1 MNIELTPHLPQTHTK
16 KILKKAANDKDA
28 ACLVVLVDDKKNILA
43 AKHLADYQTR
53 IEQLIEVSHFTG
65 KACETVADY
74 ALAGDKKTAKENP
87 VQLLLV
93 GVGCQNK
100 LNQTVLQKIAQT
112 IYKSTQKRVTSI
124 TVALGDA
131 LEADEFGQFALNLL
145 AASYRFEKYKSEQST
160 PVLTDIYL
168 LADHA
173 LQANLDFAE
182 SVFAGQ
188 SLTRDVANEPGNICF
203 PAFMAEQAQALA
215 KNYPDLLKVTVL
227 GEAEM
232 AALGMGCFL
241 SVSQGSTKEGQLV
254 IMEYQGKSKFS
265 ADTSAPFAKTD
276 TKSNTKATTNAAK
289 VTSGLKAITDK
300 LPLKGAGKK
309 ADTANNTDTNTVNA
323 DAPIVLV
330 GKGVTFDS
338 GGISIKP
345 GAAMDEMKFDMGGA
359 ASVLGTIKALC
370 ESRLPINVVGAL
382 ACAENMPSGDATR
395 PGDIVKAMN
404 GKSVEILNT
413 DAEGRLVLCDTLC
426 YVQRYNPAAII
437 DVATLTGACV
447 VALGHVRSAVFSNDE
462 DVLFALENASAQSGD
477 LIWHMPLDDAYQPQ
491 IDSPIADIQNIG
503 GKAAGAVTAACFL
516 ARFIEDGQAWAHL
529 DIAGT
534 AWNSGADKAATGRPV
549 PLFMQYLKNS
559 ANMG

>member
-1 MNIELTPHLPQTHTK
+1 MNIKLSQHLPKTHTQ
-16 KILKKAANDKDA
+16 KILKKEAKSKDD

-43 AKHLADYQTR
+43 DSVLTDYTAR
-53 IEQLIEVSHFTG
+53 IEQLIEVSHFKGT
-65 KACETVADY
+65 ACETVADY
-74 ALAGDKKTAKENP
+74 ALAGDKKTTKQNP

-93 GVGCQNK
+93 GVGNTDK
-100 LNQTVLQKIAQT
+100 FNNTVLQKIAKT
-112 IYKSTQKRVTSI
+112 IYSSTQKRVASI
-124 TVALGDA
+124 TVALGEA
-131 LEADEFGQFALNLL
+131 LEESHFGQFALNLL
-145 AASYRFEKYKSEQST
+145 AASYRFDKYKSEQAT

-168 LADHA
+168 LADDSLQPA
-173 LQANLDFAE
+173 LAFAE
-182 SVFAGQ
+182 AVFAGQ

-203 PAFMAEQAQALA
+203 PAYMAEQAQELA
-215 KNYPDLLKVTVL
+215 KTYPDLLTVKVL
-227 GEAEM
+227 GEDEM
-232 AALGMGCFL
+232 SALGMNCFL
-241 SVSQGSTKEGQLV
+241 SVAQGSTKEGQLV
-254 IMEYQGKSKFS
+254 IMEYRGKSEFS
-265 ADTSAPFAKTD
+265 ANAGTTEQ
-276 TKSNTKATTNAAK
+276 TISNAK
-289 VTSGLKAITDK
+289 VTGLKKALTDK
-300 LPLKGAGKK
+300 LPTKKSAKK
-309 ADTANNTDTNTVNA
+309 AEKASDDNAQATND

-345 GAAMDEMKFDMGGA
+345 GAAMDEMKFDMGGS

-370 ESRLPINVVGAL
+370 EARLPINVVGAL

-413 DAEGRLVLCDTLC
+413 DAEGRLVLADTLC
-426 YVQRYNPAAII
+426 YVQRYNPKAII

-462 DVLFALENASAQSGD
+462 DVLFDLENASNLSGD
-477 LIWHMPLDDAYQPQ
+477 LIWHMPLDDEYQAL

-503 GKAAGAVTAACFL
+503 GKGAGAVTAACFL
-516 ARFIEDGQAWAHL
+516 SRFIEEGQAWAHL

-534 AWNSGADKAATGRPV
+534 AWNSGKDKAATGRPV

-559 ANMG
+559 ADMA

>member
-1 MNIELTPHLPQTHTK
+1 MNIKLTQQLPKTHTQ
-16 KILKKAANDKDA
+16 KILKKEAKDKDS

-43 AKHLADYQTR
+43 QSALTDYQER
-53 IEQLIEVSHFTG
+53 IEQLIDVSHFTG

-74 ALAGDKKTAKENP
+74 ALATDKKTAKQNP
-87 VQLLLV
+87 IQLLLV
-93 GVGCQNK
+93 GVGTIAK
-100 LNQTVLQKIAQT
+100 LNNATLQKIAKT
-112 IYKSTQKRVTSI
+112 IYGATNKRVSSI
-124 TVALGDA
+124 TVALEDS
-131 LEADEFGQFALNLL
+131 LEENEFGQFTLNLL
-145 AASYRFEKYKSEQST
+145 AATYRFNKYKSEKTT

-168 LADHA
+168 LADDS
-173 LQANLDFAE
+173 LQPALDFAQ

-203 PAFMAEQAQALA
+203 PAYMAEQAQELA
-215 KNYPDLLKVTVL
+215 KAHSDVLKVTVL
-227 GEAEM
+227 GGKEL
-232 AALGMGCFL
+232 AALGMNCFL
-241 SVSQGSTKEGQLV
+241 SVSQGSVKEGQLV
-254 IMEYQGKSKFS
+254 IMEYQGKSPFS
-265 ADTSAPFAKTD
+265 AKRLS
-276 TKSNTKATTNAAK
+276 AAK
-289 VTSGLKAITDK
+289 VANSAAKMTDGLKAIADK

-309 ADTANNTDTNTVNA
+309 ANKAIDQAAQTVNN

-359 ASVLGTIKALC
+359 ASVLGTLKALC

-382 ACAENMPSGDATR
+382 ACAENMPSGEATR
-395 PGDIVKAMN
+395 PGDIIKAMN

-426 YVQRYNPAAII
+426 YVQQYYQPQAII

-462 DVLFALENASAQSGD
+462 DVLFALENASNQSGD
-477 LIWHMPLDDAYQPQ
+477 LIWHMPLDDEYQSL

-503 GKAAGAVTAACFL
+503 GKGAGAVTAACFL
-516 ARFIEDGQAWAHL
+516 SRFIEEGQAWAHL

-534 AWNSGADKAATGRPV
+534 AWISGSDKAATGRPV
-549 PLFMQYLKNS
+549 PLFMQYLKNAS
-559 ANMG
+559 VA

>member
-1 MNIELTPHLPQTHTK
+1 MNIKLTQTLPKTHTQ
-16 KILKKAANDKDA
+16 KILKKEAKSKDA
-28 ACLVVLVDDKKNILA
+28 ACLVVLIDDKKNILA
-43 AKHLADYQTR
+43 EAQLSDYQSR
-53 IEQLIEVSHFTG
+53 IAQLMEVSHFNG

-74 ALAGDKKTAKENP
+74 ALAGDKKTTKENP

-93 GVGCQNK
+93 GVGNLDK
-100 LNQTVLQKIAQT
+100 LGHSVLQKIANT
-112 IYKSTQKRVTSI
+112 IYQSTQKRVDSI

-131 LEADEFGQFALNLL
+131 LEENHFSQFALNLL
-145 AASYRFEKYKSEQST
+145 AASYRFDKYKSEQST

-168 LADHA
+168 LADESLEAA
-173 LQANLDFAE
+173 LTFAE
-182 SVFAGQ
+182 AVFAGQ

-203 PAFMAEQAQALA
+203 PAYMAEQAEALA
-215 KNYPDLLKVTVL
+215 KAYPDLLKVTVL
-227 GEAEM
+227 GEDEM
-232 AALGMGCFL
+232 SALGMNCFL
-241 SVSQGSTKEGQLV
+241 AVAQGSAKEGKLV
-254 IMEYQGKSKFS
+254 LLEYRGKSNFS
-265 ADTSAPFAKTD
+265 AKVGASKIAN
-276 TKSNTKATTNAAK
+276 SGAK
-289 VTSGLKAITDK
+289 VTGGLKALADK
-300 LPLKGAGKK
+300 LPTKAASKK
-309 ADTANNTDTNTVNA
+309 SDKNSDVKTVND

-345 GAAMDEMKFDMGGA
+345 GAAMDEMKFDMGGS

-370 ESRLPINVVGAL
+370 EARLPINVVGAL

-413 DAEGRLVLCDTLC
+413 DAEGRLVLADTLC
-426 YVQRYNPAAII
+426 YVQRYKPKAII

-462 DVLFALENASAQSGD
+462 DVLFELENASHLSGD
-477 LIWHMPLDDAYQPQ
+477 LIWHMPMDDDYQAQ
-491 IDSPIADIQNIG
+491 LDSPIADMQNIG
-503 GKAAGAVTAACFL
+503 GKGGGAITAACFL
-516 ARFIEDGQAWAHL
+516 SRFVEEGQAWAHL

-534 AWNSGADKAATGRPV
+534 AWNSGKDKAATGRPV

-559 ANMG
+559 ANNA

>member
-1 MNIELTPHLPQTHTK
+1 MNIKLSQHLPKTHTQ
-16 KILKKAANDKDA
+16 KILKKEAKSKDD

-43 AKHLADYQTR
+43 ESVLTEYTTR
-53 IEQLIEVSHFTG
+53 IEQLIEVSHFKGIT
-65 KACETVADY
+65 CETVADY
-74 ALAGDKKTAKENP
+74 ALAGDKKTTKQNP

-93 GVGCQNK
+93 GVGNTDK
-100 LNQTVLQKIAQT
+100 FNNTVLQKIANT
-112 IYKSTQKRVTSI
+112 IYSSTQKRVSSI

-131 LEADEFGQFALNLL
+131 LEENHFGQFALNLL
-145 AASYRFEKYKSEQST
+145 AASYRFDKYKSEQAS
-160 PVLTDIYL
+160 PVLTDVYL
-168 LADHA
+168 LADESLQPA
-173 LQANLDFAE
+173 LAFAQ

-203 PAFMAEQAQALA
+203 PAYMAEQAQELA
-215 KNYPDLLKVTVL
+215 KTYPDLLTVKVL
-227 GEAEM
+227 GEDEM
-232 AALGMGCFL
+232 SALGMHCFL
-241 SVSQGSTKEGQLV
+241 AVAQGSTKEGKLV
-254 IMEYQGKSKFS
+254 LMEYRGKSEFS
-265 ADTSAPFAKTD
+265 SNAGTTEQTTS
-276 TKSNTKATTNAAK
+276 NAK
-289 VTSGLKAITDK
+289 VSGLKALADK
-300 LPLKGAGKK
+300 LPTKK
-309 ADTANNTDTNTVNA
+309 SAKNASKNSNDNAQATND

-345 GAAMDEMKFDMGGA
+345 GAAMDEMKFDMGGS

-370 ESRLPINVVGAL
+370 EARLPINVVGAL

-413 DAEGRLVLCDTLC
+413 DAEGRLVLADTLC
-426 YVQRYNPAAII
+426 YVQRYQPKAII

-462 DVLFALENASAQSGD
+462 DVLFDLENASNLSGD
-477 LIWHMPLDDAYQPQ
+477 LIWHMPLDDEYQAQ
-491 IDSPIADIQNIG
+491 LDSPIADMQNIG
-503 GKAAGAVTAACFL
+503 GKGAGAVTAACFL
-516 ARFIEDGQAWAHL
+516 SRFIEEGQAWAHL

-534 AWNSGADKAATGRPV
+534 AWNSGKDKAATGRPV

-559 ANMG
+559 AEMA

>member
-1 MNIELTPHLPQTHTK
+1 MNIKLSQHLPKTHTQ
-16 KILKKAANDKDA
+16 KILKKEAKSKDD

-43 AKHLADYQTR
+43 ESVLTEYTTR
-53 IEQLIEVSHFTG
+53 IEQLIEVSHFKGTT
-65 KACETVADY
+65 CETVADY
-74 ALAGDKKTAKENP
+74 ALAGDKKTTKQNP

-93 GVGCQNK
+93 GVGNTDK
-100 LNQTVLQKIAQT
+100 FNNTVLQKIANT
-112 IYKSTQKRVTSI
+112 IYSSTQKRVSSI

-131 LEADEFGQFALNLL
+131 LEENHFGQFALNLL
-145 AASYRFEKYKSEQST
+145 AASYRFDKYKSEQAS
-160 PVLTDIYL
+160 PVLTDVYL
-168 LADHA
+168 LADESLQPA
-173 LQANLDFAE
+173 LAFAQ

-203 PAFMAEQAQALA
+203 PAYMAEQAQELA
-215 KNYPDLLKVTVL
+215 KTYPDLLTVKVL
-227 GEAEM
+227 GEDEM
-232 AALGMGCFL
+232 SALGMHCFL
-241 SVSQGSTKEGQLV
+241 AVAQGSTKEGKLV
-254 IMEYQGKSKFS
+254 LMEYRGKSEFS
-265 ADTSAPFAKTD
+265 SDAGTTEQTTS
-276 TKSNTKATTNAAK
+276 NAK
-289 VTSGLKAITDK
+289 VSGLKALADK
-300 LPLKGAGKK
+300 LPTKK
-309 ADTANNTDTNTVNA
+309 SAKNASKNSNDNAPAAND

-345 GAAMDEMKFDMGGA
+345 GAAMDEMKFDMGGS

-370 ESRLPINVVGAL
+370 EARLPINVVGAL

-413 DAEGRLVLCDTLC
+413 DAEGRLVLADTLC
-426 YVQRYNPAAII
+426 YVQRYQPKAII

-462 DVLFALENASAQSGD
+462 DVLFDLENASNLSGD
-477 LIWHMPLDDAYQPQ
+477 LIWHMPLDDEYQAQ
-491 IDSPIADIQNIG
+491 LDSPIADMQNIG
-503 GKAAGAVTAACFL
+503 GKGAGAVTAACFL
-516 ARFIEDGQAWAHL
+516 SRFIEEGQAWAHL

-534 AWNSGADKAATGRPV
+534 AWNSGKDKAATGRPV

-559 ANMG
+559 AEMA

>member
-1 MNIELTPHLPQTHTK
+1 MNIKLTQTLPKTHTQ
-16 KILKKAANDKDA
+16 KILKKEAKSKDA
-28 ACLVVLVDDKKNILA
+28 ACLVVLIDDKKNILA
-43 AKHLADYQTR
+43 EATLSDYQSR
-53 IEQLIEVSHFTG
+53 IAQLMEVSHFNG

-74 ALAGDKKTAKENP
+74 ALAGDKKTTKENP

-93 GVGCQNK
+93 GVGNLDK
-100 LNQTVLQKIAQT
+100 LGHSVLQKIANT
-112 IYKSTQKRVTSI
+112 IYQSTQKRVDSI

-131 LEADEFGQFALNLL
+131 LEENHFSQFALNLL
-145 AASYRFEKYKSEQST
+145 AASYRFDKYKSEQST

-168 LADHA
+168 LADESLEAA
-173 LQANLDFAE
+173 LTFAE
-182 SVFAGQ
+182 AVFAGQ

-203 PAFMAEQAQALA
+203 PAYMAEQAEALA
-215 KNYPDLLKVTVL
+215 KAYPDLLKVTVL
-227 GEAEM
+227 GEDEM
-232 AALGMGCFL
+232 SALGMNCFL
-241 SVSQGSTKEGQLV
+241 AVAQGSAKEGKLV
-254 IMEYQGKSKFS
+254 LLEYRGKSNFS
-265 ADTSAPFAKTD
+265 AKVGASKIAN
-276 TKSNTKATTNAAK
+276 SGAK
-289 VTSGLKAITDK
+289 VTGGLKALADK
-300 LPLKGAGKK
+300 LPTKAASKK
-309 ADTANNTDTNTVNA
+309 SDKNSDVKTVND

-345 GAAMDEMKFDMGGA
+345 GAAMDEMKFDMGGS

-370 ESRLPINVVGAL
+370 EARLPINVVGAL

-413 DAEGRLVLCDTLC
+413 DAEGRLVLADTLC
-426 YVQRYNPAAII
+426 YVQRYNPKAII

-462 DVLFALENASAQSGD
+462 DVLFELENASHLSGD
-477 LIWHMPLDDAYQPQ
+477 LIWHMPLDDEYQAQ
-491 IDSPIADIQNIG
+491 LDSPIADMQNIG
-503 GKAAGAVTAACFL
+503 GKGGGAITAACFL
-516 ARFIEDGQAWAHL
+516 SRFVEEGQAWAHL

-534 AWNSGADKAATGRPV
+534 AWNSGKDKAATGRPV

-559 ANMG
+559 ANNA

>member
-1 MNIELTPHLPQTHTK
+1 MNIKLTQTLPKTHTQ
-16 KILKKAANDKDA
+16 KILKKEAKSKDA
-28 ACLVVLVDDKKNILA
+28 ACLVVLIDDKKNILA
-43 AKHLADYQTR
+43 EAQLSDYQSR
-53 IEQLIEVSHFTG
+53 IAQLMEVSHFNG

-74 ALAGDKKTAKENP
+74 ALAGDKKTTKENP

-93 GVGCQNK
+93 GVGNLDK
-100 LNQTVLQKIAQT
+100 LGHSVLQKIANT
-112 IYKSTQKRVTSI
+112 IYQSTQKRVNSI

-131 LEADEFGQFALNLL
+131 LEENHFSQFALNLL
-145 AASYRFEKYKSEQST
+145 AASYRFDKYKSEQST

-168 LADHA
+168 LADQS
-173 LQANLDFAE
+173 LQAALDFAQA
-182 SVFAGQ
+182 VFAGQ

-203 PAFMAEQAQALA
+203 PAYMAEQAEALA
-215 KNYPDLLKVTVL
+215 KAYPDLLKVTVL
-227 GEAEM
+227 GEDEM
-232 AALGMGCFL
+232 SALGMNCFL
-241 SVSQGSTKEGQLV
+241 AVAQGSAKEGKLV
-254 IMEYQGKSKFS
+254 LLEYRGKSNFS
-265 ADTSAPFAKTD
+265 A
-276 TKSNTKATTNAAK
+276 KAGASKIANSGAK
-289 VTSGLKAITDK
+289 VTGGLKALADK
-300 LPLKGAGKK
+300 LPTKAASKK
-309 ADTANNTDTNTVNA
+309 SDKNSDVKTVND

-345 GAAMDEMKFDMGGA
+345 GAAMDEMKFDMGGS

-370 ESRLPINVVGAL
+370 EARLPINVVGAL

-413 DAEGRLVLCDTLC
+413 DAEGRLVLADTLC
-426 YVQRYNPAAII
+426 YVQRYQPKAII

-462 DVLFALENASAQSGD
+462 DVLFELENASHLSGD
-477 LIWHMPLDDAYQPQ
+477 LIWHMPLDDEYQTQ
-491 IDSPIADIQNIG
+491 LDSPIADMQNIG
-503 GKAAGAVTAACFL
+503 GKGGGAITAACFL
-516 ARFIEDGQAWAHL
+516 SRFVEEGQAWAHL

-534 AWNSGADKAATGRPV
+534 AWNSGKDKAATGRPV

-559 ANMG
+559 ANNA

>member
-1 MNIELTPHLPQTHTK
+1 MNIKLTQTLPKTHTQ
-16 KILKKAANDKDA
+16 KILKKEAKSKDA
-28 ACLVVLVDDKKNILA
+28 ACLVVLIDDKKNILA
-43 AKHLADYQTR
+43 EATLSDYQSR
-53 IEQLIEVSHFTG
+53 IKQLMEVSHFNG

-93 GVGCQNK
+93 GVGNIDK
-100 LNQTVLQKIAQT
+100 LSHSGLQKIANT
-112 IYKSTQKRVTSI
+112 IYQSTQKRVDSI

-131 LEADEFGQFALNLL
+131 LEENHFSQFALNLL
-145 AASYRFEKYKSEQST
+145 AASYRFDKYKSEQNT

-168 LADHA
+168 LADQS
-173 LQANLDFAE
+173 LQAALDFAQA
-182 SVFAGQ
+182 VFAGQ

-203 PAFMAEQAQALA
+203 PAYMAEQAEALA
-215 KNYPDLLKVTVL
+215 KAYPDLLKVTVL
-227 GEAEM
+227 GEDEM
-232 AALGMGCFL
+232 SALGMNCFL
-241 SVSQGSTKEGQLV
+241 AVAQGSAKEGKLV
-254 IMEYQGKSKFS
+254 LLEYRGKSNFS
-265 ADTSAPFAKTD
+265 AKASASKIAN
-276 TKSNTKATTNAAK
+276 SGAK
-289 VTSGLKAITDK
+289 VTGGLKALADK
-300 LPLKGAGKK
+300 LPTKAASKK
-309 ADTANNTDTNTVNA
+309 SDKNSDAKTVND

-345 GAAMDEMKFDMGGA
+345 GAAMDEMKFDMGGS

-370 ESRLPINVVGAL
+370 EARLPINVVGAL

-413 DAEGRLVLCDTLC
+413 DAEGRLVLADTLC
-426 YVQRYNPAAII
+426 YVQRYNPKAII

-462 DVLFALENASAQSGD
+462 DVLFELENASHLSGD
-477 LIWHMPLDDAYQPQ
+477 LIWHMPLDDEYQTQ
-491 IDSPIADIQNIG
+491 LDSPIADMQNIG
-503 GKAAGAVTAACFL
+503 GKGGGAITAACFL
-516 ARFIEDGQAWAHL
+516 SRFVEEGQAWAHL

-534 AWNSGADKAATGRPV
+534 AWNSGQDKAATGRPV

-559 ANMG
+559 ANNA

>member
-1 MNIELTPHLPQTHTK
+1 MNIKLTQTLPKTHTQ
-16 KILKKAANDKDA
+16 KILKKEAKSKDA

-43 AKHLADYQTR
+43 EATLSDYQSR
-53 IEQLIEVSHFTG
+53 IEQLMEVSHFNG

-93 GVGCQNK
+93 GVGNLDK
-100 LNQTVLQKIAQT
+100 LGHSGLQKIANT
-112 IYKSTQKRVTSI
+112 IYQSTQKRVDSI

-131 LEADEFGQFALNLL
+131 LEENHFSQFALNLL
-145 AASYRFEKYKSEQST
+145 AASYRFDKYKSEQNT

-168 LADHA
+168 LADESLEAA
-173 LQANLDFAE
+173 LTFAE
-182 SVFAGQ
+182 AVFAGQ

-203 PAFMAEQAQALA
+203 PAYMAEQAEALA
-215 KNYPDLLKVTVL
+215 KAYPDLLKVTVL
-227 GEAEM
+227 GEDEM
-232 AALGMGCFL
+232 SALGMNCFL
-241 SVSQGSTKEGQLV
+241 AVAQGSAKEGKLV
-254 IMEYQGKSKFS
+254 LLEYRGKSNFS
-265 ADTSAPFAKTD
+265 AKVGASKIAN
-276 TKSNTKATTNAAK
+276 SGAK
-289 VTSGLKAITDK
+289 VTGGLKALADK
-300 LPLKGAGKK
+300 LPTKAASKK
-309 ADTANNTDTNTVNA
+309 SDKNSDVKTVND

-345 GAAMDEMKFDMGGA
+345 GAAMDEMKFDMGGS

-370 ESRLPINVVGAL
+370 EARLPINVVGAL

-413 DAEGRLVLCDTLC
+413 DAEGRLVLADTLC
-426 YVQRYNPAAII
+426 YVQRYNPKAII

-462 DVLFALENASAQSGD
+462 DVLFELENASHLSGD
-477 LIWHMPLDDAYQPQ
+477 LIWHMPLDDEYQTQ
-491 IDSPIADIQNIG
+491 LDSPIADMQNIG
-503 GKAAGAVTAACFL
+503 GKGGGAITAACFL
-516 ARFIEDGQAWAHL
+516 SRFVEEGQAWAHL

-534 AWNSGADKAATGRPV
+534 AWNSGKDKAATGRPV

-559 ANMG
+559 ANNA

>member
-1 MNIELTPHLPQTHTK
+1 MNIKLTQTLPKTHTQ
-16 KILKKAANDKDA
+16 KILKKEAKSKDA
-28 ACLVVLVDDKKNILA
+28 ACLVVLIDDKKNILA
-43 AKHLADYQTR
+43 EAQLSDYQSR
-53 IEQLIEVSHFTG
+53 IAQLMEVSHFNG

-74 ALAGDKKTAKENP
+74 ALAGDKKTTKENP

-93 GVGCQNK
+93 GVGNLDK
-100 LNQTVLQKIAQT
+100 LGHSGLQKIANT
-112 IYKSTQKRVTSI
+112 IYQSTQKRVDSI

-131 LEADEFGQFALNLL
+131 LEENHFSQFALNLL
-145 AASYRFEKYKSEQST
+145 AASYRFDKYKSEQST

-168 LADHA
+168 LADQS
-173 LQANLDFAE
+173 LQAALDFAQA
-182 SVFAGQ
+182 VFAGQ

-203 PAFMAEQAQALA
+203 PAYMAEQAEALA
-215 KNYPDLLKVTVL
+215 KAYPDLLKVTVL
-227 GEAEM
+227 GEDEM
-232 AALGMGCFL
+232 SALGMNCFL
-241 SVSQGSTKEGQLV
+241 AVAQGSAKEGKLV
-254 IMEYQGKSKFS
+254 LLEYRGKSNFS
-265 ADTSAPFAKTD
+265 AKVGASKIAN
-276 TKSNTKATTNAAK
+276 SGAK
-289 VTSGLKAITDK
+289 VTGGLKALADK
-300 LPLKGAGKK
+300 LPTKAASKK
-309 ADTANNTDTNTVNA
+309 SDKNSDVKTVND

-345 GAAMDEMKFDMGGA
+345 GAAMDEMKFDMGGS

-370 ESRLPINVVGAL
+370 EARLPINVVGAL

-413 DAEGRLVLCDTLC
+413 DAEGRLVLADTLC
-426 YVQRYNPAAII
+426 YVQRYNPKAII

-462 DVLFALENASAQSGD
+462 DVLFELENASHLSGD
-477 LIWHMPLDDAYQPQ
+477 LIWHMPLDDEYQAQ
-491 IDSPIADIQNIG
+491 LDSPIADMQNIG
-503 GKAAGAVTAACFL
+503 GKGGGAITAACFL
-516 ARFIEDGQAWAHL
+516 SRFVEEGQAWAHL

-534 AWNSGADKAATGRPV
+534 AWNSGKDKAATGRPV

-559 ANMG
+559 ANNA

>member
-1 MNIELTPHLPQTHTK
+1 MNIKLTQTLPKTHTQ
-16 KILKKAANDKDA
+16 KILKKEAKSKDA
-28 ACLVVLVDDKKNILA
+28 ACLVVLIDDKKNILA
-43 AKHLADYQTR
+43 EAQLSDYQSR
-53 IEQLIEVSHFTG
+53 IAQLMEVSHFNG

-74 ALAGDKKTAKENP
+74 ALAGDKKTTKENP

-93 GVGCQNK
+93 GVGNLDK
-100 LNQTVLQKIAQT
+100 LGHSVLQKIANT
-112 IYKSTQKRVTSI
+112 IYQSTQKRVDSI

-131 LEADEFGQFALNLL
+131 LEENHFSQFALNLL
-145 AASYRFEKYKSEQST
+145 AASYRFDKYKSEQST

-168 LADHA
+168 LADQSLEAA
-173 LQANLDFAE
+173 LTFAQA
-182 SVFAGQ
+182 VFAGQ

-203 PAFMAEQAQALA
+203 PAYMAEQAEALA
-215 KNYPDLLKVTVL
+215 KAYPDLLKVTVL
-227 GEAEM
+227 GKDEM
-232 AALGMGCFL
+232 SALGMNCFL
-241 SVSQGSTKEGQLV
+241 AVAQGSAKEGKLV
-254 IMEYQGKSKFS
+254 LLEYRGKSNFS
-265 ADTSAPFAKTD
+265 AKVGASKIAN
-276 TKSNTKATTNAAK
+276 SGAK
-289 VTSGLKAITDK
+289 VTGGLKALADK
-300 LPLKGAGKK
+300 LPTKAASKK
-309 ADTANNTDTNTVNA
+309 SDKNSDVKTVND

-345 GAAMDEMKFDMGGA
+345 GAAMDEMKFDMGGS

-370 ESRLPINVVGAL
+370 EARLPINVVGAL

-413 DAEGRLVLCDTLC
+413 DAEGRLVLADTLC
-426 YVQRYNPAAII
+426 YVQRYQPKAII

-462 DVLFALENASAQSGD
+462 DVLFELENASHLSGD
-477 LIWHMPLDDAYQPQ
+477 LIWHMPLDDEYQAQ
-491 IDSPIADIQNIG
+491 LDSPIADMQNIG
-503 GKAAGAVTAACFL
+503 GKGGGAITAACFL
-516 ARFIEDGQAWAHL
+516 SRFVEEGQAWAHL

-534 AWNSGADKAATGRPV
+534 AWNSGKDKAATGRPV

-559 ANMG
+559 ANNA

>member
-1 MNIELTPHLPQTHTK
+1 MNIKLTQTLPKTHTQ
-16 KILKKAANDKDA
+16 KILKKEAKSKDA
-28 ACLVVLVDDKKNILA
+28 ACLVVLIDDKKNILA
-43 AKHLADYQTR
+43 EAALSDYQTR
-53 IEQLIEVSHFTG
+53 IKQLMEVSHFNG

-93 GVGCQNK
+93 GVGNIDK
-100 LNQTVLQKIAQT
+100 LGHSVLQKIANT
-112 IYKSTQKRVTSI
+112 IYQSTQKRVDSI

-131 LEADEFGQFALNLL
+131 LEENHFGQFALNLL
-145 AASYRFEKYKSEQST
+145 AASYRFDKYKSEQTT

-168 LADHA
+168 LADESLEAA
-173 LQANLDFAE
+173 LTFAE
-182 SVFAGQ
+182 AVFAGQ

-203 PAFMAEQAQALA
+203 PAYMAEQAQELA
-215 KNYPDLLKVTVL
+215 TTYPDLLKVTVL
-227 GEAEM
+227 GEDEM
-232 AALGMGCFL
+232 SALGMGCFL
-241 SVSQGSTKEGQLV
+241 AVAQGSAKEGKLV
-254 IMEYQGKSKFS
+254 LMEYRGKSNFS
-265 ADTSAPFAKTD
+265 AGANKGS
-276 TKSNTKATTNAAK
+276 TNSAK
-289 VTSGLKAITDK
+289 VAGGLKALADK
-300 LPLKGAGKK
+300 LPTKLPKK
-309 ADTANNTDTNTVNA
+309 SSKNADTNNDLQVAND

-345 GAAMDEMKFDMGGA
+345 GAAMDEMKFDMGGS

-370 ESRLPINVVGAL
+370 EARLPINVVGAL

-413 DAEGRLVLCDTLC
+413 DAEGRLVLADTLC
-426 YVQRYNPAAII
+426 YVQRYNPKAII

-462 DVLFALENASAQSGD
+462 DVLFELENASHLSGD
-477 LIWHMPLDDAYQPQ
+477 LIWHMPMDDDYQAQ
-491 IDSPIADIQNIG
+491 LDSPIADMQNIG
-503 GKAAGAVTAACFL
+503 GKGAGAVTAACFL
-516 ARFIEDGQAWAHL
+516 SRFVEEGQAWAHL

-534 AWNSGADKAATGRPV
+534 AWNSGKDKAATGRPV

-559 ANMG
+559 ANMA

>member
-1 MNIELTPHLPQTHTK
+1 MNIKLTQTLPKTHTQ
-16 KILKKAANDKDA
+16 KILKKEAKSKDA
-28 ACLVVLVDDKKNILA
+28 ACLVVLIDDKKNILA
-43 AKHLADYQTR
+43 EAQLSDYQSR
-53 IEQLIEVSHFTG
+53 IAQLMEVSHFNG

-93 GVGCQNK
+93 GVGNLDK
-100 LNQTVLQKIAQT
+100 LGHSVLQKIANT
-112 IYKSTQKRVTSI
+112 IYQSTQKRVDSI

-131 LEADEFGQFALNLL
+131 LEENHFSQFALNLL
-145 AASYRFEKYKSEQST
+145 AASYRFDKYKSEQST

-168 LADHA
+168 LADESLEAA
-173 LQANLDFAE
+173 LTFAE
-182 SVFAGQ
+182 AVFAGQ

-203 PAFMAEQAQALA
+203 PAYMAEQAEALA
-215 KNYPDLLKVTVL
+215 KAYPDLLKVTVL
-227 GEAEM
+227 GEDEM
-232 AALGMGCFL
+232 SALGMNCFL
-241 SVSQGSTKEGQLV
+241 AVAQGSAKEGKLV
-254 IMEYQGKSKFS
+254 LLEYRGKSNFS
-265 ADTSAPFAKTD
+265 AKVGASKIAN
-276 TKSNTKATTNAAK
+276 SGAK
-289 VTSGLKAITDK
+289 VTGGLKALADK
-300 LPLKGAGKK
+300 LPTKAASKK
-309 ADTANNTDTNTVNA
+309 SDKNSDVKTVND

-345 GAAMDEMKFDMGGA
+345 GAAMDEMKFDMGGS

-370 ESRLPINVVGAL
+370 EARLPINVVGAL

-413 DAEGRLVLCDTLC
+413 DAEGRLVLADTLC
-426 YVQRYNPAAII
+426 YVQRYQPKAII

-462 DVLFALENASAQSGD
+462 DVLFELENASHLSGD
-477 LIWHMPLDDAYQPQ
+477 LIWHMPLDDEYQTQ
-491 IDSPIADIQNIG
+491 LDSPIADMQNIG
-503 GKAAGAVTAACFL
+503 GKGGGAITAACFL
-516 ARFIEDGQAWAHL
+516 SRFVEEGQAWAHL

-534 AWNSGADKAATGRPV
+534 AWNSGQDKAATGRPV

-559 ANMG
+559 ANNA

>member
-1 MNIELTPHLPQTHTK
+1 MNIKLSQHLPKTHTQ
-16 KILKKAANDKDA
+16 KILKKEAKSKDE

-43 AKHLADYQTR
+43 ESVLADYSAR
-53 IEQLIEVSHFTG
+53 IEQLIEVSHFNG
-65 KACETVADY
+65 KVGETVVDY
-74 ALAGDKKTAKENP
+74 ALAGDKKTTKQNP

-93 GVGCQNK
+93 GVGNVDK
-100 LNQTVLQKIAQT
+100 LNNTILQKITKT
-112 IYKSTQKRVTSI
+112 IYSSTQKRVASI

-131 LEADEFGQFALNLL
+131 LEENQFGQFALNLL
-145 AASYRFEKYKSEQST
+145 AATYRFDKYKSEQST
-160 PVLTDIYL
+160 PELTDIYL
-168 LADHA
+168 VADES
-173 LQANLDFAE
+173 LQPALDFAQ

-203 PAFMAEQAQALA
+203 PAYMAEQAEALA
-215 KNYPDLLKVTVL
+215 KTYPDLLKVTVL
-227 GEAEM
+227 GEEEM
-232 AALGMGCFL
+232 SALGMGCFL
-241 SVSQGSTKEGQLV
+241 AVAQGSAKEGKLV
-254 IMEYQGKSKFS
+254 IMEYYGKSKFS
-265 ADTSAPFAKTD
+265 ANTG
-276 TKSNTKATTNAAK
+276 KSTLSSAK
-289 VTSGLKAITDK
+289 VTGGLKALADK
-300 LPLKGAGKK
+300 LPTKAANKK
-309 ADTANNTDTNTVNA
+309 AAKNNDDMQAAND

-345 GAAMDEMKFDMGGA
+345 GAAMDEMKFDMGGS

-370 ESRLPINVVGAL
+370 EARLPINVVGAL

-413 DAEGRLVLCDTLC
+413 DAEGRLVLADTLC
-426 YVQRYNPAAII
+426 YVQRYQPKAII

-462 DVLFALENASAQSGD
+462 DVLFDLENASNLSGD
-477 LIWHMPLDDAYQPQ
+477 LIWHMPLDDEYQSL
-491 IDSPIADIQNIG
+491 IDSPIADMQNIG
-503 GKAAGAVTAACFL
+503 GKGAGAVTAACFL
-516 ARFIEDGQAWAHL
+516 SRFVEEGQAWAHL

-534 AWNSGADKAATGRPV
+534 AWNSGKDKAATGRPV

-559 ANMG
+559 ANMV

>member
-1 MNIELTPHLPQTHTK
+1 MNIKLSQHLPKTHTQ
-16 KILKKAANDKDA
+16 KILKKEAISKDD

-43 AKHLADYQTR
+43 DSMLTDYTAR
-53 IEQLIEVSHFTG
+53 IEQLIEVSHFKGT
-65 KACETVADY
+65 ACETVADY
-74 ALAGDKKTAKENP
+74 ALAGDKKTTKQNP

-93 GVGCQNK
+93 GVGNTDK
-100 LNQTVLQKIAQT
+100 FNNTVLQKIAKT
-112 IYKSTQKRVTSI
+112 IYSSTQKRVSSI

-131 LEADEFGQFALNLL
+131 LEESHFGQFALNLL
-145 AASYRFEKYKSEQST
+145 AASYRFDKYKSEQTT

-168 LADHA
+168 LADNSLQPA
-173 LQANLDFAE
+173 LAFAE
-182 SVFAGQ
+182 AVFAGQ

-203 PAFMAEQAQALA
+203 PAYMAEQAQELA
-215 KNYPDLLKVTVL
+215 KTYPDLLTVKVL
-227 GEAEM
+227 GEDEM
-232 AALGMGCFL
+232 SALGMNCFL
-241 SVSQGSTKEGQLV
+241 SVAQGSTKEGQLV
-254 IMEYQGKSKFS
+254 IMEYRGKSSFS
-265 ADTSAPFAKTD
+265 ANAGTTEQ
-276 TKSNTKATTNAAK
+276 TISNAK
-289 VTSGLKAITDK
+289 VTGLKKALTDK
-300 LPLKGAGKK
+300 LPTKKSAKK
-309 ADTANNTDTNTVNA
+309 ADKASDNNAQATND

-345 GAAMDEMKFDMGGA
+345 GAAMDEMKFDMGGS

-370 ESRLPINVVGAL
+370 EARLPINVVGAL

-413 DAEGRLVLCDTLC
+413 DAEGRLVLADTLC
-426 YVQRYNPAAII
+426 YVQRYNPKAII

-462 DVLFALENASAQSGD
+462 DVLFDLENASNLSGD
-477 LIWHMPLDDAYQPQ
+477 LIWHMPLDDEYQAL

-503 GKAAGAVTAACFL
+503 GKGAGAVTAACFL
-516 ARFIEDGQAWAHL
+516 SRFIEEGQAWAHL

-534 AWNSGADKAATGRPV
+534 AWNSGKDKAATGRPV

-559 ANMG
+559 ADMA

>member
-1 MNIELTPHLPQTHTK
+1 MNIKLTQTLPKTHTQ
-16 KILKKAANDKDA
+16 KILKKEAKSKDA
-28 ACLVVLVDDKKNILA
+28 ACLVVLIDDKKNILA
-43 AKHLADYQTR
+43 EAQLSDYQSR
-53 IEQLIEVSHFTG
+53 IAQLMEVSHFNG

-74 ALAGDKKTAKENP
+74 ALAGDKKTTKENP

-93 GVGCQNK
+93 GVGNLDK
-100 LNQTVLQKIAQT
+100 LGHSVLQKIANT
-112 IYKSTQKRVTSI
+112 IYQSTQKRVDSI

-131 LEADEFGQFALNLL
+131 LEENHFSQFALNLL
-145 AASYRFEKYKSEQST
+145 AASYRFDKYKSEQST

-168 LADHA
+168 LADQS
-173 LQANLDFAE
+173 LQASLDFAQA
-182 SVFAGQ
+182 VFAGQ

-203 PAFMAEQAQALA
+203 PAYMAEQAEALA
-215 KNYPDLLKVTVL
+215 KAYPDLLKVTVL
-227 GEAEM
+227 GEDEM
-232 AALGMGCFL
+232 SALGMNCFL
-241 SVSQGSTKEGQLV
+241 AVAQGSAKEGKLV
-254 IMEYQGKSKFS
+254 LLEYRGKSNFS
-265 ADTSAPFAKTD
+265 AKVGASKIAN
-276 TKSNTKATTNAAK
+276 SGAK
-289 VTSGLKAITDK
+289 VTGGLKALADK
-300 LPLKGAGKK
+300 LPTKAASKK
-309 ADTANNTDTNTVNA
+309 SDKNSDVKTVND

-345 GAAMDEMKFDMGGA
+345 GAAMDEMKFDMGGS

-370 ESRLPINVVGAL
+370 EARLPINVVGAL

-413 DAEGRLVLCDTLC
+413 DAEGRLVLADTLC
-426 YVQRYNPAAII
+426 YVQRYNPKAII

-462 DVLFALENASAQSGD
+462 DVLFELENASHLSGD
-477 LIWHMPLDDAYQPQ
+477 LIWHMPLDDEYQAQ
-491 IDSPIADIQNIG
+491 LDSPIADMQNIG
-503 GKAAGAVTAACFL
+503 GKGGGAITAACFL
-516 ARFIEDGQAWAHL
+516 SRFVEEGQAWAHL

-534 AWNSGADKAATGRPV
+534 AWNSGKDKAATGRPV

-559 ANMG
+559 ANNA

>member
-1 MNIELTPHLPQTHTK
+1 MNIKLSQHLPKTHTQ
-16 KILKKAANDKDA
+16 KILKKEAISKDD

-43 AKHLADYQTR
+43 DSMLTDYTAR
-53 IEQLIEVSHFTG
+53 IEQLIEVSHFKGT
-65 KACETVADY
+65 ACETVADY
-74 ALAGDKKTAKENP
+74 ALAGDKKTTKQNP

-93 GVGCQNK
+93 GVGNTDK
-100 LNQTVLQKIAQT
+100 FNNTVLQKIAKT
-112 IYKSTQKRVTSI
+112 IYSSTQKRVSSI

-131 LEADEFGQFALNLL
+131 LEESHFGQFALNLL
-145 AASYRFEKYKSEQST
+145 AASYRFDKYKSEQAT

-168 LADHA
+168 LADNSLQPA
-173 LQANLDFAE
+173 LAFAE
-182 SVFAGQ
+182 AVFAGQ

-203 PAFMAEQAQALA
+203 PAYMAEQAQELA
-215 KNYPDLLKVTVL
+215 KTYPDLLTVKVL
-227 GEAEM
+227 GEDEM
-232 AALGMGCFL
+232 SALGMNCFL
-241 SVSQGSTKEGQLV
+241 SVAQGSTKEGQLV
-254 IMEYQGKSKFS
+254 IMEYRGKSSFS
-265 ADTSAPFAKTD
+265 ANAGTTEQ
-276 TKSNTKATTNAAK
+276 TISNAK
-289 VTSGLKAITDK
+289 VTGLKKALTDK
-300 LPLKGAGKK
+300 LPTKKSAKK
-309 ADTANNTDTNTVNA
+309 ADKASDNNAQATND

-345 GAAMDEMKFDMGGA
+345 GAAMDEMKFDMGGS

-370 ESRLPINVVGAL
+370 EARLPINVVGAL

-413 DAEGRLVLCDTLC
+413 DAEGRLVLADTLC
-426 YVQRYNPAAII
+426 YVQRYNPKAII

-462 DVLFALENASAQSGD
+462 DVLFDLENASNLSGD
-477 LIWHMPLDDAYQPQ
+477 LIWHMPLDDEYQAL

-503 GKAAGAVTAACFL
+503 GKGAGAVTAACFL
-516 ARFIEDGQAWAHL
+516 SRFIEEGQAWAHL

-534 AWNSGADKAATGRPV
+534 AWNSGKDKAATGRPV

-559 ANMG
+559 ADMA

>member
-1 MNIELTPHLPQTHTK
+1 MNIKLSQHLPKTHTQ
-16 KILKKAANDKDA
+16 KILKKEAKSKDD

-43 AKHLADYQTR
+43 DSVLTDYTAR
-53 IEQLIEVSHFTG
+53 IEQLIEVSHFKGT
-65 KACETVADY
+65 ACETVADY
-74 ALAGDKKTAKENP
+74 ALAGDKKTTKQNP

-93 GVGCQNK
+93 GVGNTDK
-100 LNQTVLQKIAQT
+100 FNNTVLQKIAKT
-112 IYKSTQKRVTSI
+112 IYSSTQKRVSSI

-131 LEADEFGQFALNLL
+131 LEESHFGQFALNLL
-145 AASYRFEKYKSEQST
+145 AASYRFDKYKSEQT
-160 PVLTDIYL
+160 KPVLTDIYL
-168 LADHA
+168 LADDSLQPA
-173 LQANLDFAE
+173 LAFAE
-182 SVFAGQ
+182 AVFAGQ

-203 PAFMAEQAQALA
+203 PAYMAEQAQELA
-215 KNYPDLLKVTVL
+215 KTYPDLLTVKVL
-227 GEAEM
+227 GEDEM
-232 AALGMGCFL
+232 SALGMNCFL
-241 SVSQGSTKEGQLV
+241 SVAQGSTKEGQLV
-254 IMEYQGKSKFS
+254 IMEYRGKSSFS
-265 ADTSAPFAKTD
+265 ANAGTTEQ
-276 TKSNTKATTNAAK
+276 TISNAK
-289 VTSGLKAITDK
+289 VTGLKKALTDK
-300 LPLKGAGKK
+300 LPTKKSTKK
-309 ADTANNTDTNTVNA
+309 ADKASDDNTQSTND

-345 GAAMDEMKFDMGGA
+345 GAAMDEMKFDMGGS

-370 ESRLPINVVGAL
+370 EARLPINVVGAL

-413 DAEGRLVLCDTLC
+413 DAEGRLVLADTLC
-426 YVQRYNPAAII
+426 YVQRYNPKAII

-462 DVLFALENASAQSGD
+462 DVLFDLENASNLSGD
-477 LIWHMPLDDAYQPQ
+477 LIWHMPLDDEYQAL

-503 GKAAGAVTAACFL
+503 GKGAGAVTAACFL
-516 ARFIEDGQAWAHL
+516 SRFIEEGQAWAHL

-534 AWNSGADKAATGRPV
+534 AWNSGKDKAATGRPV

-559 ANMG
+559 ADMA

>member
-1 MNIELTPHLPQTHTK
+1 MNIKLTQTLPKTHTQ
-16 KILKKAANDKDA
+16 KILKKEAKSKDA
-28 ACLVVLVDDKKNILA
+28 ACLVVLIDDKKNILA
-43 AKHLADYQTR
+43 EATLSDYQSR
-53 IEQLIEVSHFTG
+53 IAQLMEVSHFNG

-74 ALAGDKKTAKENP
+74 ALAGDKKTTKENP

-93 GVGCQNK
+93 GVGNLDK
-100 LNQTVLQKIAQT
+100 LGHSGLQKIANT
-112 IYKSTQKRVTSI
+112 IYQSTQKRVDSI

-131 LEADEFGQFALNLL
+131 LEENHFSQFALNLL
-145 AASYRFEKYKSEQST
+145 AASYRFDKYKSEQST

-168 LADHA
+168 LADQS
-173 LQANLDFAE
+173 LQAALDFAQA
-182 SVFAGQ
+182 VFAGQ

-203 PAFMAEQAQALA
+203 PAYMAEQAEALA
-215 KNYPDLLKVTVL
+215 KAYPDLLKVTVL
-227 GEAEM
+227 GEDEM
-232 AALGMGCFL
+232 SALGMNCFL
-241 SVSQGSTKEGQLV
+241 AVAQGSAKEGKLV
-254 IMEYQGKSKFS
+254 LLEYRGKSNFS
-265 ADTSAPFAKTD
+265 AKVGASKIAN
-276 TKSNTKATTNAAK
+276 SGAK
-289 VTSGLKAITDK
+289 VTGGLKALADK
-300 LPLKGAGKK
+300 LPTKAASKK
-309 ADTANNTDTNTVNA
+309 SDKNSDVKTVND

-345 GAAMDEMKFDMGGA
+345 GAAMDEMKFDMGGS

-370 ESRLPINVVGAL
+370 EARLPINVVGAL

-413 DAEGRLVLCDTLC
+413 DAEGRLVLADTLC
-426 YVQRYNPAAII
+426 YVQRYQPKAII

-462 DVLFALENASAQSGD
+462 DVLFELENASHLSGD
-477 LIWHMPLDDAYQPQ
+477 LIWHMPLDDEYQAQ
-491 IDSPIADIQNIG
+491 LDSPIADMQNIG
-503 GKAAGAVTAACFL
+503 GKGGGAITAACFL
-516 ARFIEDGQAWAHL
+516 SRFVEEGQAWAHL

-534 AWNSGADKAATGRPV
+534 AWNSGKDKAATGRPV

-559 ANMG
+559 ANNA

>member
-1 MNIELTPHLPQTHTK
+1 MNIKLTQTLPKTHTQ
-16 KILKKAANDKDA
+16 KILKKEAKSKDA
-28 ACLVVLVDDKKNILA
+28 ACLVVLIDDKKNILA
-43 AKHLADYQTR
+43 EAALIDYQTR
-53 IEQLIEVSHFTG
+53 IEQLIEVSHFNG

-93 GVGCQNK
+93 GVGSLDK
-100 LNQTVLQKIAQT
+100 LGHSVLQKIANT
-112 IYKSTQKRVTSI
+112 IYQSTQKRVDSI

-131 LEADEFGQFALNLL
+131 LEENHFGQFALNLL
-145 AASYRFEKYKSEQST
+145 AASYRFDKYKSEQTT

-168 LADHA
+168 LADKS
-173 LQANLDFAE
+173 LQASLAFAE
-182 SVFAGQ
+182 AVFAGQ

-203 PAFMAEQAQALA
+203 PAYMAEQAQELA
-215 KNYPDLLKVTVL
+215 KTYPDLLKVTVL
-227 GEAEM
+227 GEDEM
-232 AALGMGCFL
+232 SALGMGCFL
-241 SVSQGSTKEGQLV
+241 AVAQGSAKEGKLV
-254 IMEYQGKSKFS
+254 LMEYRGKSNFS
-265 ADTSAPFAKTD
+265 ANANKGM
-276 TKSNTKATTNAAK
+276 TNSAK
-289 VTSGLKAITDK
+289 VAGGLKALADK
-300 LPLKGAGKK
+300 LPTKLPKK
-309 ADTANNTDTNTVNA
+309 AAKNADVNSDNDVQAAND

-345 GAAMDEMKFDMGGA
+345 GAAMDEMKFDMGGS

-370 ESRLPINVVGAL
+370 EARLPINVVGAL

-413 DAEGRLVLCDTLC
+413 DAEGRLVLADTLC
-426 YVQRYNPAAII
+426 YVQRYNPKAII

-462 DVLFALENASAQSGD
+462 DVLFELENASHLSGD
-477 LIWHMPLDDAYQPQ
+477 LIWHMPMDDEYQTQ
-491 IDSPIADIQNIG
+491 LDSPIADMQNIG
-503 GKAAGAVTAACFL
+503 GKGAGAVTAACFL
-516 ARFIEDGQAWAHL
+516 SRFVEEGQAWAHL

-534 AWNSGADKAATGRPV
+534 AWNSGQDKSATGRPV

-559 ANMG
+559 ANMA

>member
-1 MNIELTPHLPQTHTK
+1 MNIKLTQTLPKTHTQ
-16 KILKKAANDKDA
+16 KILKKEAKSKDA
-28 ACLVVLVDDKKNILA
+28 ACLVVLIDDKKNILA
-43 AKHLADYQTR
+43 EAQLSDYQSR
-53 IEQLIEVSHFTG
+53 IAQLMEVSHFNG

-74 ALAGDKKTAKENP
+74 ALAGDKKTTKENP

-93 GVGCQNK
+93 GVGNLDK
-100 LNQTVLQKIAQT
+100 LGHSVLQKIANT
-112 IYKSTQKRVTSI
+112 IYQSTQKRVDSI

-131 LEADEFGQFALNLL
+131 LEENHFSQFALNLL
-145 AASYRFEKYKSEQST
+145 AASYRFDKYKSEQST

-168 LADHA
+168 LADESLEAA
-173 LQANLDFAE
+173 LTFAE
-182 SVFAGQ
+182 AVFAGQ

-203 PAFMAEQAQALA
+203 PAYMAEQAEALA
-215 KNYPDLLKVTVL
+215 KAYPDLLKVTVL
-227 GEAEM
+227 GEDKM
-232 AALGMGCFL
+232 SALGMNCFL
-241 SVSQGSTKEGQLV
+241 AVAQGSAKEGKLV
-254 IMEYQGKSKFS
+254 LLEYRGKSNFS
-265 ADTSAPFAKTD
+265 AKVGASKIAN
-276 TKSNTKATTNAAK
+276 SGAK
-289 VTSGLKAITDK
+289 VTGGLKALADK
-300 LPLKGAGKK
+300 LPTKAASKK
-309 ADTANNTDTNTVNA
+309 SDKNSDVKTVND

-345 GAAMDEMKFDMGGA
+345 GAAMDEMKFDMGGS

-370 ESRLPINVVGAL
+370 EARLPINVVGAL

-413 DAEGRLVLCDTLC
+413 DAEGRLVLADTLC
-426 YVQRYNPAAII
+426 YVQRYNPKAII

-462 DVLFALENASAQSGD
+462 DVLFELENASHLSGD
-477 LIWHMPLDDAYQPQ
+477 LIWHMPLDDEYQAQ
-491 IDSPIADIQNIG
+491 LDSPIADMQNIG
-503 GKAAGAVTAACFL
+503 GKGGGAITAACFL
-516 ARFIEDGQAWAHL
+516 SRFVEEGQAWAHL

-534 AWNSGADKAATGRPV
+534 AWNSGKDKAATGRPV

-559 ANMG
+559 ANNA

>member
-1 MNIELTPHLPQTHTK
+1 MNIKLTQQLPKTHTQ
-16 KILKKAANDKDA
+16 KILKKEAKDKDS

-43 AKHLADYQTR
+43 QSALTDYQER

-74 ALAGDKKTAKENP
+74 ALATDKKTAKQNP
-87 VQLLLV
+87 IQLLLV
-93 GVGCQNK
+93 GVGTIAK
-100 LNQTVLQKIAQT
+100 LNNATLQKIAKT
-112 IYKSTQKRVTSI
+112 IYGATNKRVSSI
-124 TVALGDA
+124 TVALEDS
-131 LEADEFGQFALNLL
+131 LEENEFGQFTLNLL
-145 AASYRFEKYKSEQST
+145 AATYRFNKYKSEKTT

-168 LADHA
+168 LADDS
-173 LQANLDFAE
+173 LQPALDFAQ

-203 PAFMAEQAQALA
+203 PAYMAEQAQELA
-215 KNYPDLLKVTVL
+215 KAHSDVLKVTVL
-227 GEAEM
+227 GEKEL
-232 AALGMGCFL
+232 AALGMNCFL
-241 SVSQGSTKEGQLV
+241 SVSQGSVKEGQLV
-254 IMEYQGKSKFS
+254 IMEYQGKSPFS
-265 ADTSAPFAKTD
+265 AKRLS
-276 TKSNTKATTNAAK
+276 AAK
-289 VTSGLKAITDK
+289 VANSAAKMTDGLKAIADK

-309 ADTANNTDTNTVNA
+309 ANKAIDQAAQTVNN

-359 ASVLGTIKALC
+359 ASVLGTLKALC

-382 ACAENMPSGDATR
+382 ACAENMPSGEATR
-395 PGDIVKAMN
+395 PGDIIKAMN

-426 YVQRYNPAAII
+426 YVQQYYQPQAII

-462 DVLFALENASAQSGD
+462 DVLFALENASNQSGD
-477 LIWHMPLDDAYQPQ
+477 LIWHMPLDDEYQSL

-503 GKAAGAVTAACFL
+503 GKGAGAVTAACFL
-516 ARFIEDGQAWAHL
+516 SRFIEEGQAWAHL

-534 AWNSGADKAATGRPV
+534 AWISGSDKAATGRPV
-549 PLFMQYLKNS
+549 PLFMQYLKNAS
-559 ANMG
+559 VA